1 MGMRERIIHISDL
14 HFGEK
19 DFSQQL
25 KNKILNQIE
34 SENPDLVIVSGD
46 LTTNGYPH
54 EYEEAAAFIDQ
65 LRSLTKTYAIP
76 GNHDARNVG
85 LIHYENLIGNRKFV
99 HKDKDGEY
107 VIIGLDSSEPD
118 INDGQIGLDQIEWLK
133 NQLEK
138 IPEHMGKIVT
148 FHHHLMPIPQTGRE
162 RNILLDSGDV
172 MRLLTDNGVD
182 LVLNGHKH
190 VPNVWMV
197 ERMVTLNA
205 GTATTRKL
213 RGQTRPCYNQLSFE
227 DEDFVVNLVDTE
239 TGHKKQMAK
248 YSVKVENDDYVVYST
263 YSPSRKYESSKKSN
277 QPPIIQLNTE

>member
-1 MGMRERIIHISDL
+1 MITLRERIIQISDV

-19 DFSQQL
+19 NFSHEL
-25 KNKILNQIE
+25 KNNLLGQLEN
-34 SENPDLVIVSGD
+34 ENPDLVIVSGD

-65 LRSLTKTYAIP
+65 LRSITKTYVIP

-85 LIHYENLIGNRKFV
+85 LLHYESMIGNRKFV
-99 HKDKDGEY
+99 HIDNDGEY
-107 VIIGLDSSEPD
+107 AVIGLDSSEPD
-118 INDGQIGLDQIEWLK
+118 INDGQIGIDQMEWLK
-133 NQLEK
+133 TQLEK

-162 RNILLDSGDV
+162 RNILLDSGDL

-197 ERMVTLNA
+197 EKMVTLNS
-205 GTATTRKL
+205 GTVTTRKL
-213 RGQTRPCYNQLSFE
+213 RGQTRPSYNQLSFE
-227 DEDFVVNLVDTE
+227 DEDFYVNLVDTE
-239 TGHKKQMAK
+239 TGKKKQLVY
-248 YSVKVENDDYVVYST
+248 YSVKVENEEYVVCST
-263 YSPSRKYESSKKSN
+263 RHNSMG
-277 QPPIIQLNTE
+277 TF